1 MGDGMSGPGWMPE
14 VPPSLGRL
22 LAWHPQPIPLE
33 PAACLLA
40 ALLYLLGVWRLHRR
54 GDRWKPGRTVAFL
67 GGIATIVEVTATGI
81 GGYGMQLMSIHMIQH
96 MVLSMVSPVLLLLG
110 APITLALRTL
120 PAAPHGRL
128 GAREVLVHVLHSRA
142 AKVMTSPW
150 FTLPLFVGSLYG
162 LYFTSLFTTLMSTWW
177 THDVM
182 LLHFLGVGLLFFYPI
197 LGIDPG
203 PRRANPV
210 LGILELFGGM
220 PFHAFF
226 GIAVMMASE
235 PLVTTFKHPA
245 ASLGIDPL
253 GDQTA
258 AGGIAWAFSEIPSVI
273 VLVALLFQWYTSEQ
287 RQARRKD
294 RAADRDGDAELVAYN
309 AYLASLEARGRG

>member
-226 GIAVMMASE
+226 GIAVMMENS
-235 PLVTTFKHPA
+235 LTTTVFTHHPSSWPGSA
-245 ASLGIDPL
+245 LSDER
-253 GDQTA
+253 A
-258 AGGIAWAFSEIPSVI
+258 AGAIAWAFSEIPSVL
-273 VLVALLFQWYTSEQ
+273 VLLVLFMQW
-287 RQARRKD
+287 RRADTRAAKQQD
-294 RAADRDGDAELVAYN
+294 RAADWNGDAELNAYN
-309 AYLASLEARGRG
+309 EYLAGLSAGRRP

>member
-14 VPPSLGRL
+14 APVTLSRL
-22 LAWHPQPIPLE
+22 LAWHPQPIPVL
-33 PAACLLA
+33 PAACLLLG
-40 ALLYLLGVWRLHRR
+40 LLYVLGVWRLHRR
-54 GDRWKPGRTVAFL
+54 GDRWQPGRTVAFL
-67 GGIATIVEVTATGI
+67 LGIATIIEVTATGI
-81 GGYGMQLMSIHMIQH
+81 GGYGMQLMSIHMVQH

-142 AKVMTSPW
+142 AKVMTAPW

-177 THDVM
+177 THDLM
-182 LLHFLGVGLLFFYPI
+182 LVHFLFVGLLFFYPI
-197 LGIDPG
+197 LGVDPG
-203 PRRANPV
+203 PRRPNPV

-226 GIAVMMASE
+226 GIAVMMESS
-235 PLVTTFKHPA
+235 LTTTVFTHHPA
-245 ASLGIDPL
+245 TWSGTPL
-253 GDQTA
+253 SDEHA
-258 AGGIAWAFSEIPSVI
+258 AGAIAWAFSEIPSVL
-273 VLVALLFQWYTSEQ
+273 VLLVLFMQWRRADTRAAV
-287 RQARRKD
+287 RQD
-294 RAADRDGDAELVAYN
+294 RAADRDNDAELTAYN
-309 AYLASLEARGRG
+309 QYLAGLNQGGS